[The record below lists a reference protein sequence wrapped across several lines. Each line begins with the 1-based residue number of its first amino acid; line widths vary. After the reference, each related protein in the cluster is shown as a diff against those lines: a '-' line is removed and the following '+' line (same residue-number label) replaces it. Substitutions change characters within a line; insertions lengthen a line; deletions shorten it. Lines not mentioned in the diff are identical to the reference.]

1 MAAGD
6 ATAADCNHGVT
17 GSARLIGDCSEARC
31 GHQGSIPARVR
42 RFHSLIEQNT
52 CKVCRLTEYWTSIT
66 EAGLLHYCCSSC
78 ACSDVL
84 EIAWLLKPALSREIS
99 RHQLKN
105 VQTRWIL
112 HWKSQDQISHILIFS
127 VWYSCLRWLC
137 IVDDWLHLS

>member
-1 MAAGD
+1 MNSRHSRAVDSCPSAHFASINRTRELVHDRHSRWLPRGD
-6 ATAADCNHGVT
+6 ATADCNHGVT
-17 GSARLIGDCSEARC
+17 GSLVTAARPDVVSG

-105 VQTRWIL
+105 VQTR
-112 HWKSQDQISHILIFS
+112 
-127 VWYSCLRWLC
+127 
-137 IVDDWLHLS
+137 